1 MKELSIGLLNTFG
14 LAWWVKIST
23 DRPQCTYYFG
33 PFLTAQEAKTAQG
46 GYVEDLEGEGAQGMS
61 VEVLRCKPSSL
72 TIYEEGEEILPPNQI
87 AAFGSP
93 T

>member
-23 DRPQCTYYFG
+23 DRPNCTYYFG
-33 PFLTAQEAKTAQG
+33 PFLTVQEASNARS
-46 GYVEDLEGEGAQGMS
+46 GYIEDLEEEGAQGLN

-72 TIYEEGEEILPPNQI
+72 TIYEEGEEILPPSQI
-87 AAFGSP
+87 PAFGSP